1 MVKEIA
7 MDNSFVTKMQFW
19 CQRVLPAVYD
29 DSLSYYELLC
39 KVVEYLN
46 KAIEAVNNNATVV
59 DALKKY
65 YMALKEYVDHYFD
78 TLDLGDEVNDIL
90 KKWLDDG
97 TLEGLL
103 NQPKMLYCAARG
115 IFDIQGENGISVQNM
130 CEFTIG
136 DNAYQCVI
144 CETDKSEY
152 AAILFGENVIGHVKM
167 PDSSHGCVLTP
178 EGTKIYAMVGWD
190 EYIIDVSVPTT
201 PTITYVKNF
210 TDIGLSSVAFDPSTG
225 GLIGFKETT
234 GAYDFYRI
242 SSENTVQDKLF
253 SVLKIEGMQF
263 QSFNLCGDKIVVCT
277 NNPKLI
283 TVYGF
288 SGSILQSYQ
297 VPDYCGYLVI
307 PELESAVVT
316 DKGLKFSY
324 NHRYG
329 SSKTY
334 LIPAVIGYE
343 SGNHG
348 VPFPIISSEIQ
359 LLTVDWDNGSLLYGN
374 GGTFIPNKPF
384 KVLEDAISVCDIL
397 HLTSKVKLLSNYPKE
412 ARIQGHNLELRANGK
427 WFQSLYFENG
437 VLNITQWDNSH
448 AGNFEYK
455 CADDITRPCSL
466 VCIGSSVFIDT
477 VKDNTPD
484 TVAGYFSSCNV
495 MASSNLT
502 NLIASNSNIT
512 AYSIIN
518 GLLSTCMNVSSTV
531 DVNTRLNS
539 STYGTVQS
547 RYIKCDKQDDGS
559 YTKTIGR
566 IFFTRSLLVYC
577 IVRGRGYYIECHLP
591 INRSINA
598 ARVGYFY
605 TKAGEIEI
613 KGRVTITYP
622 TDTLTNS
629 TIVTIDELSGN
640 ISELGVFF
648 IS

>member
-1 MVKEIA
+1 
-7 MDNSFVTKMQFW
+7 MQFW

-39 KVVEYLN
+39 KIVEYLN
-46 KAIEAVNNNATVV
+46 KTIEAVNDNAAVV
-59 DALKKY
+59 DDLKKY

-78 TLDLGDEVNDIL
+78 TLDLGDEVDTIL
-90 KKWLDDG
+90 TKWLDDG

-115 IFDIQGENGISVQNM
+115 IFDIPGENGISVQNM
-130 CEFTIG
+130 CEFSIG
-136 DNAYQCVI
+136 DNSYQCVI
-144 CETDKSEY
+144 CETDKSTY
-152 AAILFGENVIGHVKM
+152 AAILFGENVIGYVRM
-167 PDSSHGCVLTP
+167 PDNSHGAVLTAD
-178 EGTKIYAMVGWD
+178 GANIYAMVGWD

-201 PTITYVKNF
+201 PTLTYVKNF
-210 TDIGLSSVAFDPSTG
+210 ADIGLSSVAFDPSTG

-307 PELESAVVT
+307 PELESAVT
-316 DKGLKFSY
+316 TSKGLKFSY

-374 GGTFIPNKPF
+374 GGTFIPNKAF

-427 WFQSLYFENG
+427 WFQGLYFENG
-437 VLNITQWDNSH
+437 VLNITEWDNSH
-448 AGNFEYK
+448 AGDFEYK

-466 VCIGSSVFIDT
+466 VCIGSSVFIDA
-477 VKDNTPD
+477 VKDNTSD
-484 TVAGYFSSCNV
+484 TIAGYFSSCNV

-518 GLLSTCMNVSSTV
+518 GLLNTCMNVSSTV

-547 RYIKCDKQDDGS
+547 RYIKCNKQDDGS
-559 YTKTIGR
+559 YANTIGR
-566 IFFTRSLLVYC
+566 TFFTRSLLVYC
-577 IVRGRGYYIECHLP
+577 IVLGRGYYIECHLP
-591 INRSINA
+591 INRSTDTP
-598 ARVGYFY
+598 RVGYFY
-605 TKAGEIEI
+605 TKAGENEI
-613 KGRVTITYP
+613 KGRVTITYS
-622 TDTLTNS
+622 TDTTTDKPAYS
-629 TIVTIDELSGN
+629 TIVKIDELPDN